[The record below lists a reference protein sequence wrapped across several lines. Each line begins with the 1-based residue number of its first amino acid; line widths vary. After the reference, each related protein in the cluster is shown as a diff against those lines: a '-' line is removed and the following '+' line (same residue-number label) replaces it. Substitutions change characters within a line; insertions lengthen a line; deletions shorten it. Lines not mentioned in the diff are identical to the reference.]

1 MGKEVTLELQEV
13 SKKFDSAWA
22 VNDLSFTVH
31 PGKVTGFLGPNG
43 AGKTTTLRILLGLV
57 RQDSGSALINS
68 QRYGEVQNPAHLI
81 GASLDSN
88 SFHPSRTG
96 KDTLLVQA
104 AAAGIPDSRVA
115 EVLNVVGLADAAN
128 RKVGDYSL
136 GMRQRLGL
144 AGAMLGDPQVLVLD
158 EPINGLDPQ
167 GITWVREYL
176 KHLASEGRTILV
188 SSHVL
193 SEVEQT
199 VDSLVVIN
207 RGKLLYEGTVKN
219 LRNQTKTSVFVSA
232 TEPAKLEDA
241 LKTSHKFLVRED
253 GLIIEDADAAEIGAL
268 ALKHGVS
275 LTQLRTESTGLEKA
289 FLDLISN
296 GGAE

>member
-1 MGKEVTLELQEV
+1 MSKEVTLELQGV
-13 SKKFDSAWA
+13 SKKFESTLA
-22 VNDLSFTVH
+22 VNDLSFSVH
-31 PGKVTGFLGPNG
+31 PGKITGFLGPNG

-57 RQDSGSALINS
+57 SQDSGRALVNGQS
-68 QRYGEVQNPAHLI
+68 YRELENPANLV

-88 SFHPSRTG
+88 SFHPARTG
-96 KDTLLVQA
+96 KDTLMVQTS
-104 AAAGIPDSRVA
+104 AAGIPDARIA
-115 EVLNVVGLADAAN
+115 EVLNIVGLTEAAN
-128 RKVGDYSL
+128 KKVGEYSL

-144 AGAMLGDPQVLVLD
+144 ASAMLGDPQVLVLD

-207 RGKLLYEGTVKN
+207 RGKLVYEGTVKN
-219 LRNQTKTSVFVSA
+219 LRSQTKTSVFVSA
-232 TEPAKLEDA
+232 TESAKLEAA
-241 LKTSHKFLVRED
+241 LSASHKFIKRED
-253 GLIIEDADAAEIGAL
+253 GVVIEDVEPQEIGEL
-268 ALKHGVS
+268 ALKNGIA

-289 FLDLISN
+289 FLELISN